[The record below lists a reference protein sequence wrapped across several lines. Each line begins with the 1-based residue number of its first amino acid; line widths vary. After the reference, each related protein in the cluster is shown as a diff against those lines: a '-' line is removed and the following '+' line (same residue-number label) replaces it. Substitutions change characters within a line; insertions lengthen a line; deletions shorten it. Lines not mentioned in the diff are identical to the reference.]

1 VINEHLSSFAGLPIL
16 ELEDEA
22 QQDVSQVAWRI
33 ALEYDTP
40 VDEFETALDK
50 VLDRTGPGGPAA
62 LVLGLWGEAYENKAP
77 LQLLIDRADRMSGL
91 RALFVGDMVVE
102 ECEISWIEQL
112 DYTPLLAAF
121 PQLERLWIRGVT
133 GLKIQPL
140 SHGALIELVVQAGGT
155 PPDFVRT
162 IGQCEL
168 PQLEHLEL
176 WLGTED
182 YSGGSTVADLEP
194 ILSGQVFG
202 KMNRLGLRN
211 AENADEVAAAVASAP
226 VVARLKELD
235 LSLGTLGD
243 VGAQALL
250 AGQSLTHLDRLDLHH
265 HFISPEVAQRLVE
278 TLSPT
283 QVDVSD
289 VQTEDDDEDEAYRR
303 FISVSE

>member
-1 VINEHLSSFAGLPIL
+1 
-16 ELEDEA
+16 
-22 QQDVSQVAWRI
+22 
-33 ALEYDTP
+33 
-40 VDEFETALDK
+40 
-50 VLDRTGPGGPAA
+50 
-62 LVLGLWGEAYENKAP
+62 
-77 LQLLIDRADRMSGL
+77 
-91 RALFVGDMVVE
+91 
-102 ECEISWIEQL
+102 
-112 DYTPLLAAF
+112 
-121 PQLERLWIRGVT
+121 
-133 GLKIQPL
+133 
-140 SHGALIELVVQAGGT
+140 VVQAGGT

-162 IGQCEL
+162 IGRCEL

-176 WLGTED
+176 WLGTEN
-182 YSGGSTVADLEP
+182 YSGGSTVADLEL
-194 ILSGQVFG
+194 ILSGRVFG

-211 AENADEVAAAVASAP
+211 AENADEIAAAVATAP

-278 TLSPT
+278 VLSPT

-289 VQTEDDDEDEAYRR
+289 VQTEEDDEDEAYRR